1 MKKKYRE
8 LLDKLYKNDD
18 ASLQKMGRPRL
29 QFPKLK
35 VPTRLDQEI
44 RPIAT
49 PRQKKMHAAVATNR
63 LYRDFFEEK
72 NIEPSKRK
80 LYDSKKESTR
90 RSVAGKYSAGT
101 MGNVL
106 TSDSSKW
113 ALGAALV
120 GKEYSKYDPATKQIS
135 SERQGQKQ
143 QQFEQEYGEWKKKLD
158 SLPRGSTEYW
168 NTLAGK
174 PKPPRKTTAKIDTK
188 KLSPEAQIERGRAQ
202 DVITEHEA
210 AHLAFHHIRTN
221 HPEKY
226 NDIMDHLLESFHP
239 EVLSALVQSTR
250 ERYNSNSPHFKEEVI
265 NHARDI
271 LSSKKMRDSFLRDV
285 SRNPKAIKFL
295 KQKHNLPEEAS
306 AYVPSIL
313 KDIKSGWNEVAKRSK
328 KITPNFVKKSLGKSA
343 KYPKDD
349 MRGITTRKLKELSE
363 NNNPFYNPDTGLEL
377 VPEHA
382 EAELARRYDKKGE
395 KELARYKKGLK
406 PSTKPPENP
415 EDWFGK
421 NSLQKSAKEYKAM
434 LGGDVSQHQEAF
446 DTAKKMPNSN
456 WGQWVIRNYKQ
467 NPEKFKQIKQ
477 HLEHFAGSQ
486 HIPDIAKIRF
496 DREHDF
502 DSGLNKLKDAEK
514 SYNKRLKQSTNIVKP
529 TATTRKILDLGNG
542 MAWYSLGSSSCGA
555 EGKAMGHCG
564 NVPSK
569 QPYHDVLS
577 LRTVHNIDGEEY
589 HEPHLTFINDTR
601 YNNLGEM
608 KGRGNEKPSKK
619 YHPAIVK
626 LLNQGYFPEGGG
638 YAPESNFNLSDLSE
652 EHAKNLTYGPLIDG
666 ESLAQSDHF
675 NSSSIRINLAEN
687 PNLHPSLQER
697 LANDEDLEVR
707 HSLASNPNLHLSS
720 QEKLAND
727 KHENVRYVLAQ
738 NTDIHPSLHEKL
750 AGDEDSGVRR
760 AIARNPNLHPSLQE
774 KLAGDGN
781 DDVRREIAENLNL
794 HPSLHEK
801 LAGDGNDDVR
811 RAIARNPNLHP
822 SLHEKLAGDNDLY
835 VRRAIAENPNLHPSL
850 HEKLAEDEDP
860 DVRREIAR
868 NPNLHPSVHEK
879 LAGDEDSDVLRAIAR
894 NPNLHPSVHEK
905 LAGDNDWAVR
915 RAIAENPNL
924 HPSVHEKLAGD
935 NSWEVRR
942 EIARNPNL
950 HPSVHEKLAGDEDS
964 DVRQAIAQNPNY
976 IGNIKKSEQQY
987 SFIKK
992 SLPSAPKVNLNP
1004 EHGKIVADAYEN
1016 MKHDP
1021 NHPHVKAAY
1030 NALINETKQ
1039 QFKDMINNG
1048 FKVSAL
1054 KPNQENPY
1062 PTSKHLHADIKQNKH
1077 MWFFPTE
1084 QGYGEANEAPKDHPL
1099 LQPTEFHLDGKPLLA
1114 NDLFRIVH
1122 DYRVIT

>member
-8 LLDKLYKNDD
+8 LLDKLYKNDN
-18 ASLQKMGRPRL
+18 ASLQKMGRPKL

-49 PRQKKMHAAVATNR
+49 PRQKKMHAAAVTNR
-63 LYRDFFEEK
+63 LYRDFFEQK
-72 NIEPSKRK
+72 NIDPAKRK
-80 LYDSKKESTR
+80 LYDSKKESTK
-90 RSVAGKYSAGT
+90 RSIAGKYSAGT
-101 MGNVL
+101 MGNVW

-202 DVITEHEA
+202 DTITEHEA

-239 EVLSALVQSTR
+239 EVLSALVQSTK
-250 ERYNSNSPHFKEEVI
+250 ERYNSNSPTFREEVI

-313 KDIKSGWNEVAKRSK
+313 KDIKSGWNEVTKRSK

-395 KELARYKKGLK
+395 KELARYKKRLK
-406 PSTKPPENP
+406 PSAKPPENP

-421 NSLQKSAKEYKAM
+421 NSLQKSTKEYKAM
-434 LGGDVSQHQEAF
+434 LGGDISQHQEAF

-514 SYNKRLKQSTNIVKP
+514 SYNERLKQSTNIVKP

-569 QPYHDVLS
+569 QPHHDVLS

-666 ESLAQSDHF
+666 ESLAQSDHL
-675 NSSSIRINLAEN
+675 NSSSLRSNLAEN

-697 LANDEDLEVR
+697 LANDEDLGVR
-707 HSLASNPNLHLSS
+707 HTLASNPNLHLPS

-774 KLAGDGN
+774 KLVG
-781 DDVRREIAENLNL
+781 
-794 HPSLHEK
+794 
-801 LAGDGNDDVR
+801 
-811 RAIARNPNLHP
+811 
-822 SLHEKLAGDNDLY
+822 
-835 VRRAIAENPNLHPSL
+835 
-850 HEKLAEDEDP
+850 DEDP
-860 DVRREIAR
+860 DVR
-868 NPNLHPSVHEK
+868 
-879 LAGDEDSDVLRAIAR
+879 RAIAR

-905 LAGDNDWAVR
+905 LAGDNDSWVR
-915 RAIAENPNL
+915 RA
-924 HPSVHEKLAGD
+924 
-935 NSWEVRR
+935 
-942 EIARNPNL
+942 IARNPNL
-950 HPSVHEKLAGDEDS
+950 HPSLHEKLARDKDL
-964 DVRQAIAQNPNY
+964 DVRRAIAQNPNY

-987 SFIKK
+987 GFIKK

-1030 NALINETKQ
+1030 DALINETKQ

-1062 PTSKHLHADIKQNKH
+1062 PTSKHLHIDIKQNKH

-1122 DYRVIT
+1122 DYRGHHLGGESTFGPKGEHQAYLTHKKDYSPLAQKALASETLGQNSAVNYGKNAAHNRANPKNTIFAEQKAGLLPDNIINGRWHE

>member
-8 LLDKLYKNDD
+8 LLDKLYKNGD

-29 QFPKLK
+29 QFPGLK

-49 PRQKKMHAAVATNR
+49 PEQKKMHATAVTNQ

-72 NIEPSKRK
+72 NINDPAKRK
-80 LYDSKKESTR
+80 LYGPKKQSDVKSVMRTYGAGNQMGNIIISPKSKK
-90 RSVAGKYSAGT
+90 AF
-101 MGNVL
+101 
-106 TSDSSKW
+106 
-113 ALGAALV
+113 GAALV
-120 GKEYSKYDPATKQIS
+120 GKEYSKYDPAAKEIS
-135 SERQGQKQ
+135 NERLGQKQ
-143 QQFEQEYGEWKKKLD
+143 KKFEQEYGEWKKKID
-158 SLPRGSTEYW
+158 SLPKGSTEYW
-168 NTLAGK
+168 NTLAEK
-174 PKPPRKTTAKIDTK
+174 PKIPKKTTAKIDTK
-188 KLSPEAQIERGRAQ
+188 KLSPEAQVERGRAQ
-202 DVITEHEA
+202 DMITEHEA
-210 AHLAFHHIRTN
+210 AHLAFHHIREN
-221 HPEKY
+221 YPEKY
-226 NDIMDHLLESFHP
+226 DGIMDHLLESFHP
-239 EVLSALVQSTR
+239 EVLSALVQSTKG
-250 ERYNSNSPHFKEEVI
+250 RYNPRSPHFKEEIV

-271 LSSKKMRDSFLRDV
+271 LSSKKMRDAFLRDV
-285 SRNPKAIKFL
+285 SKNPKAIKFL

-306 AYVPSIL
+306 AYIPSIL
-313 KDIKSGWNEVAKRSK
+313 KDIKSGWNEVTKRSK

-349 MRGITTRKLKELSE
+349 MRGITTKKLKELSE

-434 LGGDVSQHQEAF
+434 LGGDISQHQEAF

-514 SYNKRLKQSTNIVKP
+514 SYNERLKQSTNIVKP

-569 QPYHDVLS
+569 QRYHDVLS

-619 YHPAIVK
+619 YHPAIIK

-666 ESLAQSDHF
+666 ESLAQSDHL
-675 NSSSIRINLAEN
+675 NSSSLRRNLAEN

-774 KLAGDGN
+774 KLAGDRN
-781 DDVRREIAENLNL
+781 NDVRREIAENLNL

-801 LAGDGNDDVR
+801 LAGDGNNDVR

-822 SLHEKLAGDNDLY
+822 SLQEKLANDKDSY
-835 VRRAIAENPNLHPSL
+835 VR
-850 HEKLAEDEDP
+850 K
-860 DVRREIAR
+860 
-868 NPNLHPSVHEK
+868 
-879 LAGDEDSDVLRAIAR
+879 
-894 NPNLHPSVHEK
+894 
-905 LAGDNDWAVR
+905 
-915 RAIAENPNL
+915 
-924 HPSVHEKLAGD
+924 
-935 NSWEVRR
+935 
-942 EIARNPNL
+942 
-950 HPSVHEKLAGDEDS
+950 
-964 DVRQAIAQNPNY
+964 AIAQNPNY

-987 SFIKK
+987 SFIEK
-992 SLPSAPKVNLNP
+992 SLPSAPKVNLNS

-1030 NALINETKQ
+1030 DALINETKQ

-1122 DYRVIT
+1122 DYRGHHLGGESTFGPRGEHQAYLTHKKDYSPLAQKALASETLGQNSWVNYSDKVGAHNRANPKNTIFAEQKAGLLPDNIINGRWHE